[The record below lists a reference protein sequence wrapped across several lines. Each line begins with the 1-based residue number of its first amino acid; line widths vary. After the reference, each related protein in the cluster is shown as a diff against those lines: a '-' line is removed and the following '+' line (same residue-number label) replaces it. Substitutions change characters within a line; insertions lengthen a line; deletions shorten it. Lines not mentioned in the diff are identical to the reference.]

1 MKSLF
6 APAIGLMARLRF
18 RSKFALC
25 GGITAVLLLCLG
37 AIQVDRLNDRLRMI
51 DSERSAVALVG
62 TLLEWSRGLAAHR
75 LIVVTTAPDDASVR
89 ERLQKHGA
97 ALDQVLAR
105 IEQQVAAAGPM
116 YDMAGETRGLR
127 RGWLDLQKKLAA
139 LPVDREFAARGFALH
154 AAEAARL
161 DAYLRDLGNKSRLAL
176 DPDLD
181 LFSLGFPLANHAPGV
196 ADLLVRVDAYATL
209 NLAAAD
215 LTPRDKMVH
224 EVSLARLD
232 DTMAALERM
241 LNQSFDA
248 APAAQERLGP
258 GFEKLKATG
267 RDMQTFVRGN
277 FIEPSGIQVT
287 LQQLREEST
296 PAMAAAWAFVEAHRS
311 TLDEL
316 LAQRA
321 RSAALTRN
329 GLAALLL
336 LSLLLSLYLFVGMYY
351 ALERGIH
358 QAAEAAQALARG
370 ELGRM
375 PQPASRDELGELL
388 AELRRADDA
397 LAAMVTQVRGAAS
410 SLLEGTEEI
419 ATGNADLSHRTE
431 EQAGTLERTAAS
443 VQELTGT
450 VRQNAEH
457 ARHANGLAQAAS
469 GVASRGGSVVG
480 EVVETMGSIN
490 ASARRIV
497 DIIGVIDGI
506 AFQTN
511 ILALNA
517 AVEAARAGA
526 QGRGF
531 AVVAAEV
538 RMLAQRSADAAR
550 EIKALI
556 ADSVGRVDAGTQ
568 LVSRA
573 GETMKEVVAGIQQV
587 TALVGEIAAASGEQ
601 TQGIEQVNTALARM
615 DQATQ
620 QNAALVEQ
628 ASAAAQSMREQAH
641 RLAHAVGEFEL
652 PEDRAAQQAI
662 AHARDSSRTATRREA
677 AGAAAQPVPA
687 ISPQHVS

>member
-1 MKSLF
+1 MQSLF

-25 GGITAVLLLCLG
+25 GGITALLLLWLG
-37 AIQVDRLNDRLRMI
+37 VIQVDRLNDRLRLI
-51 DSERSAVALVG
+51 ASERSAVALVA
-62 TLLEWSRGLAAHR
+62 TLLDWSRGLAEHR
-75 LIVVTTAPDDASVR
+75 LIVVTAAPDDASVR
-89 ERLQKHGA
+89 QRLQQHGA

-105 IEQQVAAAGPM
+105 IEQQVAAAAPL
-116 YDMAGETRGLR
+116 YDMAGETRALR
-127 RGWLDLQKKLAA
+127 QGWLDLQKKLAA
-139 LPVDREFAARGFALH
+139 LPVDREFGARGFALH
-154 AAEAARL
+154 AAQAARL
-161 DAYLRDLGNKSRLAL
+161 DAYLRNLGNKSRLAL

-181 LFSLGFPLANHAPGV
+181 LFSLGFPLANHAPAV
-196 ADLLVRVDAYATL
+196 ADLLVRIDAYATS

-215 LTPRDKMVH
+215 LTPRDKVVH

-248 APAAQERLGP
+248 APVTRERLGP
-258 GFEKLKATG
+258 GFEKLKAVA
-267 RDMQTFVRGN
+267 RDLQVFVRGN

-287 LQQLREEST
+287 LQQLRDEST
-296 PAMAAAWAFVEAHRS
+296 PAVAAAWAFAEAHRS

-321 RSAALTRN
+321 RTAALTRN
-329 GLAALLL
+329 GLAGLLL

-358 QAAEAAQALARG
+358 QAAQAAQALARG

-375 PQPASRDELGELL
+375 PQAASRDELGELL

-410 SLLEGTEEI
+410 CLLEGTEEI

-431 EQAGTLERTAAS
+431 QQAGTLEQTAAS

-517 AVEAARAGA
+517 AVEAARAGE

-531 AVVAAEV
+531 AVVASEV
-538 RMLAQRSADAAR
+538 RNLAQRSAAAAK
-550 EIKALI
+550 EIKGLI
-556 ADSVGRVDAGTQ
+556 DDSVGRVDAGTQ

-601 TQGIEQVNTALARM
+601 TQGIEQVNTALNRM
-615 DQATQ
+615 DQATR

-641 RLAHAVGEFEL
+641 RLAHAVGEFQL
-652 PEDRAAQQAI
+652 PEDRVAQEVI
-662 AHARDSSRTATRREA
+662 DHARHSSRSAARRDAQGTAVQP
-677 AGAAAQPVPA
+677 AAA
-687 ISPQHVS
+687 ISAEDVS